1 MGRWLLTIAGALL
14 LALSAPAADAKIY
27 VYRDAG
33 GAVRFT
39 NAPAVPQVKE
49 VRFRLA
55 STAWP
60 RSRWTAGRIGAVG
73 GPRRQ
78 KFDEIIQTAAVRH
91 RVDSNLIKA
100 VIRVESDFVPHAVS
114 PKGALGLMQ
123 LMPATARMLKV
134 RRAFDPNANVDGGVR
149 HLRYLMDRYQGNL
162 RLVLAAYNAGEGA
175 VKKYRGI
182 PPYAETQDY
191 VRRVLRYRDAYV
203 RGG

>member
-1 MGRWLLTIAGALL
+1 MGRCF
-14 LALSAPAADAKIY
+14 LALVGAIVLALTASDAAAKIY
-27 VYRDAG
+27 VYRDDS

-39 NAPAVPQVKE
+39 NAPTIEKNE

-60 RSRWTAGRIGAVG
+60 RTRWVSPRIGSVG
-73 GPRRQ
+73 GPRR
-78 KFDEIIQTAAVRH
+78 KAYDEIIRTAAVRH

-149 HLRYLMDRYQGNL
+149 HLRYLLDRYRGDQ
-162 RLVLAAYNAGEGA
+162 RLALAAYNAGEGA
-175 VKKYRGI
+175 VDRYNGI
-182 PPYAETQDY
+182 PPYSETRDY